1 MDLVMHSYSLR
12 DYPLEHVFAA
22 AAHYGFDGVEVSTC
36 HLDLRDDPAAVEG
49 ELARADA
56 LARRHGVRLHCVGYE
71 GDFVTADRAQWQHS
85 VTLVGRIV
93 EAAGALG
100 VGLVNGFGGWLQ
112 DDPDDWLNNGSARAG
127 DEHYRRCADALRAVG
142 AVGARAGVRVAVE
155 VHPNT
160 VHDTVATTAR
170 LLDLVG
176 HPAVVATVDP
186 ANSAL
191 LSPEDQD
198 PAVLDKLGAHFAYL
212 HIKNYVPAAGRADF
226 SVDTAAGVIDNLR
239 WLRRVAELG
248 GVPVAAL
255 EYCGHGDPHP
265 RLRAAH
271 RYVRECEDLLHA
283 VAGPG

>member
-12 DYPLEHVFAA
+12 NYSLEHVFAA
-22 AAHYGFDGVEVSTC
+22 AAHYGFDGVEVSTW
-36 HLDLRDDPAAVEG
+36 HLDLRDDPDAVAG

-71 GDFVTADRAQWQHS
+71 GDFVADDPDRRRHS
-85 VTLVGRIV
+85 IALVSRIV
-93 EAAGALG
+93 SECAAIG

-127 DEHYRRCADALRAVG
+127 DEHYARCADAYREVG
-142 AVGARAGVRVAVE
+142 VAAAREGVRVAVE

-160 VHDTVATTAR
+160 VHDTVANTAR
-170 LLDLVG
+170 LLDLLD
-176 HPAVVATVDP
+176 HPAVVVTVDP

-191 LSPEDQD
+191 ISPEDQD
-198 PAVLDKLGAHFAYL
+198 PDVLDQLGTRIAYL

-239 WLRRVAELG
+239 WLQKVAELG
-248 GVPVAAL
+248 GVPAAAL
-255 EYCGHGDPHP
+255 EYCGSGDPHP
-265 RLRAAH
+265 RLKAAH
-271 RYVRECEDLLHA
+271 RYVRECEGLLDA
-283 VAGPG
+283 IAGLR